1 MTLADVICFGKSTL
15 FRIQINSKME
25 QIFINL
31 NRKKLSNKPIEIRNR
46 ILILISYLKSR
57 VEILLFVMDNAL
69 KMFNQFFKISS
80 WTKHK
85 KTFKFGRASSHIL
98 KSFLDEK
105 RCNLIHKT
113 IMRPVHA
120 NLLKYSLSVNFIEA
134 IDMCYLITYN
144 IKLYSWFRNTKFEA
158 LSS

>member
-80 WTKHK
+80 
-85 KTFKFGRASSHIL
+85 
-98 KSFLDEK
+98 
-105 RCNLIHKT
+105 
-113 IMRPVHA
+113 
-120 NLLKYSLSVNFIEA
+120 
-134 IDMCYLITYN
+134 
-144 IKLYSWFRNTKFEA
+144 
-158 LSS
+158 